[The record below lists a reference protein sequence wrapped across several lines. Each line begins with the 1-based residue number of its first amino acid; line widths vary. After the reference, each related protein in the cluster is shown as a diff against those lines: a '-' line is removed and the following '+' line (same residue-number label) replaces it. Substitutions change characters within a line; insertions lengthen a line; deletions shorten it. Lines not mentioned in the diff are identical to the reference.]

1 MKKLIFNI
9 ILLGSTVSLH
19 AAGFTVTT
27 VIQPNRTKVSVPARY
42 IENPCQHTVRRSANG
57 TCFQCQQKIIQ
68 MTPILLKN
76 GRLGKSKR
84 SLKTETIAQ
93 KVEQLIKLRG

>member
-19 AAGFTVTT
+19 AAGFTATT
-27 VIQPNRTKVSVPARY
+27 IIQPNRTKISVPARY
-42 IENPCQHTVRRSANG
+42 IENPCPHTAKRSANG
-57 TCFQCQQKIIQ
+57 TCFQCRQKIIQ
-68 MTPILLKN
+68 MTPILVKN
-76 GRLGKSKR
+76 GRMRRSRR